1 MRGDLNRHGMRG
13 GTRKKEEG
21 LAESGRVPPPGA
33 TLSDS
38 ARRKT
43 CLGWRRAG
51 SFDFAMMRWSEA
63 VTGRF
68 AVGRAPYRTRR
79 TVPRHL
85 VWQSVGILRH
95 VESLRAHLFHP
106 RRIGKEGLMGSRSSG
121 EVAPLS
127 ARPLGV
133 EKI

>member
-1 MRGDLNRHGMRG
+1 MGCGDGPA
-13 GTRKKEEG
+13 RKKR
-21 LAESGRVPPPGA
+21 AWQRAVASSPPRA

-51 SFDFAMMRWSEA
+51 SFGFAMMRWSEA

-79 TVPRHL
+79 TAPRHL

-106 RRIGKEGLMGSRSSG
+106 RRIEKEGRMGPRSSG

-127 ARPLGV
+127 AMLSGV